1 MKKMVAYFE
10 QFYKVLAQLFE
21 QDINNII
28 AYYIKLIEIISIVLI
43 VLLFIIVLA
52 VHHRWTV
59 MRSESKQVQSILSLI
74 SFNHIKVDKSMRETF
89 MAIDYHF
96 YDWVKWATTIR
107 WGNIRIFVI
116 FYYLLLLFSLL
127 TITLLL

>member
-1 MKKMVAYFE
+1 MVAYFE

-96 YDWVKWATTIR
+96 YD
-107 WGNIRIFVI
+107 
-116 FYYLLLLFSLL
+116 
-127 TITLLL
+127 